1 MVSKWRKIHLPK
13 QKIHEILVETS
24 RWLPGTSV
32 CNIPV
37 NRDVFGT
44 SIYNLVYW
52 YENQNQ
58 AGAWAVRMKKR
69 VMFAAS
75 L

>member
-1 MVSKWRKIHLPK
+1 MEKNHLPK
-13 QKIHEILVETS
+13 QKIHEILVETFKMAAWYICMQYS
-24 RWLPGTSV
+24 
-32 CNIPV
+32 C
-37 NRDVFGT
+37 FGMFLVRLL
-44 SIYNLVYW
+44 YNLVYW